1 MTPRILILHTGGTI
15 GMEPSP
21 GGLRPMP
28 GFGALLKRRLGETA
42 SATPLPDCDVV
53 ELDRLIDSANLQP
66 AQWPAIAGE
75 LVRRWDAYD
84 GFVVLHGTDTMA
96 WTASALSFM
105 LRGLDKPVILTGAQI
120 PLAAPRSDALEN
132 LEMAL
137 ILAAQP
143 AIREVGLSFGRKLL
157 RGNRSRKIATDRFD
171 AFHSPNYPPIAEAG
185 INIVLHGALLLGAE
199 PRAFLQPEH
208 FEPEA
213 VAVLTIHPGLSPRV
227 FEAVLASADLRGVVL
242 RSYGVGNVPEA
253 DARLVG
259 AIGQAVARGVTVVN
273 TTQCVIGAVAQDTY
287 ATGAALARIG
297 VVSGGDMTLEAAF
310 AKLHVL
316 IAEGLPA
323 EEIRARM
330 ARPLAGEMTAP
341 GAQFFAKT

>member
-1 MTPRILILHTGGTI
+1 MKRRILILHTGGTI
-15 GMEPSP
+15 GMEATP
-21 GGLRPMP
+21 GGLRPMA

-42 SATPLPDCDVV
+42 SATPLPDCDIV
-53 ELDRLIDSANLQP
+53 ELDQLIDSANLQP

-105 LRGLDKPVILTGAQI
+105 LRGADKPVILTGAQI
-120 PLAAPRSDALEN
+120 PLTAPRSDALEN

-137 ILAAQP
+137 IVAAQYP
-143 AIREVGLSFGRKLL
+143 IREVGLCFGRKLL

-171 AFHSPNYPPIAEAG
+171 AFDSPNYPAIAEAG
-185 INIVLHGALLLGAE
+185 IRIVLRGELLLAAE
-199 PRAFLQPEH
+199 PRAFFLPEH

-227 FEAVLASADLRGVVL
+227 IEAVLSSPGLSGVVL

-253 DARLVG
+253 DARLLAALG
-259 AIGQAVARGVTVVN
+259 DAVARGVTVVN

-316 IAEGLPA
+316 TAEGLSP

-330 ARPLAGEMTAP
+330 AQPLSGEMAAP
-341 GAQFFAKT
+341 DPNAP

>member
-1 MTPRILILHTGGTI
+1 MSRRVLILHTGGTI
-15 GMEPSP
+15 GMEASPS
-21 GGLRPMP
+21 GLRPMA

-42 SATPLPDCDVV
+42 SAAPLPDCDIV
-53 ELDRLIDSANLQP
+53 ELERLIDSANLQP
-66 AQWPAIAGE
+66 AQWPIIAGE

-105 LRGLDKPVILTGAQI
+105 LTGLDKPVILTGAQI
-120 PLAAPRSDALEN
+120 PLTAPRSDALEN

-137 ILAAQP
+137 ILAAQD
-143 AIREVGLSFGRKLL
+143 AIREVGLCFGRKLF

-171 AFHSPNYPPIAEAG
+171 AFDSPNYPPIAEAG
-185 INIVLHGALLLGAE
+185 IKIVLHRELLLAAS
-199 PRAFLQPEH
+199 PRAFYLPEH
-208 FEPEA
+208 FDPEA

-227 FEAVLASADLRGVVL
+227 VEAVLAEPKLRGVVL

-253 DARLVG
+253 DARLLTALG
-259 AIGQAVARGVTVVN
+259 DAVARGVTVVN

-297 VVSGGDMTLEAAF
+297 VVSGGDTTLEAAF

-316 IAEGLPA
+316 IAEGLPVQ
-323 EEIRARM
+323 EIRSRM
-330 ARPLAGEMTAP
+330 AEPLAGEMA
-341 GAQFFAKT
+341 ASS

>member
-1 MTPRILILHTGGTI
+1 MKRRILILHTGGTI
-15 GMEPSP
+15 GMEATP
-21 GGLRPMP
+21 GGLKPMA
-28 GFGALLKRRLGETA
+28 GFGPLLKRRLGETA
-42 SATPLPDCDVV
+42 SAAPLPDCDVV

-66 AQWPAIAGE
+66 AQWPVIAGE
-75 LVRRWDAYD
+75 LVRRWEAYD

-120 PLAAPRSDALEN
+120 PLTAPRSDALEN

-137 ILAAQP
+137 ILAAQHP
-143 AIREVGLSFGRKLL
+143 IREVSICFGRKLL

-171 AFHSPNYPPIAEAG
+171 AFDSPNYPPIAEAG
-185 INIVLHGALLLGAE
+185 IKIALHRELLLAAE
-199 PRAFLQPEH
+199 AKAFFLPEH

-213 VAVLTIHPGLSPRV
+213 VAVLTIHPGLSSPV
-227 FEAVLASADLRGVVL
+227 VEVALSSSHLRGVVL

-253 DARLVG
+253 DARLLAALG
-259 AIGQAVARGVTVVN
+259 GAVARGVTVIN
-273 TTQCVIGAVAQDTY
+273 TTQCVFGAVAQDTY
-287 ATGAALARIG
+287 ATGTALARIG

-316 IAEGLPA
+316 IAERLGP

-330 ARPLAGEMTAP
+330 VQPLCGEITTTA
-341 GAQFFAKT
+341 

>member
-1 MTPRILILHTGGTI
+1 MSRRVLILHTGGTI
-15 GMEPSP
+15 GMESSPS
-21 GGLRPMP
+21 GLRPMA

-42 SATPLPDCDVV
+42 SATPLPDCDIV
-53 ELDRLIDSANLQP
+53 ELERLIDSANLQP
-66 AQWPAIAGE
+66 AQWPIIAGE

-105 LRGLDKPVILTGAQI
+105 LTGLDKPVILTGAQI
-120 PLAAPRSDALEN
+120 PLTAPRSDALEN

-137 ILAAQP
+137 ILAAQD
-143 AIREVGLSFGRKLL
+143 AIREVGLCFGRKLF

-171 AFHSPNYPPIAEAG
+171 AFDSPNYPPIAEAG
-185 INIVLHGALLLGAE
+185 IKIVLHRELLLAAS
-199 PRAFLQPEH
+199 PRAFYLPEH
-208 FEPEA
+208 FDPEA
-213 VAVLTIHPGLSPRV
+213 VAVLTIHPGLSSRV
-227 FEAVLASADLRGVVL
+227 VEAVLAEPKLRGVVL

-253 DARLVG
+253 DARLLTALG
-259 AIGQAVARGVTVVN
+259 DAVARGVTVVN

-297 VVSGGDMTLEAAF
+297 VVSGGDTTLEAAF

-316 IAEGLPA
+316 IAEGLPVQ
-323 EEIRARM
+323 EIRSRM
-330 ARPLAGEMTAP
+330 AEPVAGEMA
-341 GAQFFAKT
+341 ASS

>member
-1 MTPRILILHTGGTI
+1 MKRRILILHTGGTI
-15 GMEPSP
+15 GMEATP
-21 GGLRPMP
+21 GGLTPMA

-42 SATPLPDCDVV
+42 SATPLPDCDIV

-66 AQWPAIAGE
+66 AQWPVIAGE
-75 LVRRWDAYD
+75 LIRRWEAYD

-105 LRGLDKPVILTGAQI
+105 LRGADKPVILTGAQI
-120 PLAAPRSDALEN
+120 PLTAPRSDALEN

-137 ILAAQP
+137 ILAAQHP
-143 AIREVGLSFGRKLL
+143 IREVGLCFGRKLL

-171 AFHSPNYPPIAEAG
+171 AFDSPNYPAIAEAG
-185 INIVLHGALLLGAE
+185 IKIVLHRGLLLAAE
-199 PRAFLQPEH
+199 PQAFFLPEH

-213 VAVLTIHPGLSPRV
+213 VTVLTIHPGLSPRV
-227 FEAVLASADLRGVVL
+227 VEVALSSPNLRGVVL

-253 DARLVG
+253 DARLLTALG
-259 AIGQAVARGVTVVN
+259 AAVARGVTVVN

-316 IAEGLPA
+316 TAEGLAP
-323 EEIRARM
+323 EDIRARM
-330 ARPLAGEMTAP
+330 AQPLSGEMGAP
-341 GAQFFAKT
+341 A

>member
-1 MTPRILILHTGGTI
+1 MSRRVLILHTGGTI
-15 GMEPSP
+15 GMEGGR
-21 GGLRPMP
+21 GGLRPMA

-42 SATPLPDCDVV
+42 SATPLPNCDVV
-53 ELDRLIDSANLQP
+53 ELERLIDSANLQP
-66 AQWPAIAGE
+66 AQWPVIAGE

-120 PLAAPRSDALEN
+120 PLTAPRSDALEN

-137 ILAAQP
+137 ILAAQHP
-143 AIREVGLSFGRKLL
+143 IHEVGLCFGRKLF
-157 RGNRSRKIATDRFD
+157 RGNRSRKTATDRFD
-171 AFHSPNYPPIAEAG
+171 AFDSPNYPAIAEAG
-185 INIVLHGALLLGAE
+185 IKIVLNRELLLAAS
-199 PRAFLQPEH
+199 PKAFFLPEH
-208 FEPEA
+208 FDPEA

-227 FEAVLASADLRGVVL
+227 VEAVLSDPSLRGVVL

-253 DARLVG
+253 DARLLAALG
-259 AIGQAVARGVTVVN
+259 AAVVRGVTVVN

-323 EEIRARM
+323 QDVRARM
-330 ARPLAGEMTAP
+330 AEPVAGEMA
-341 GAQFFAKT
+341 ASA

>member
-1 MTPRILILHTGGTI
+1 MSRRVLILHTGGTI
-15 GMEPSP
+15 GMEAAP
-21 GGLRPMP
+21 GGLKPMA

-53 ELDRLIDSANLQP
+53 ELDSLIDSANLQP
-66 AQWPAIAGE
+66 AQWPVIAGE
-75 LVRRWDAYD
+75 LVRRWDAYE

-120 PLAAPRSDALEN
+120 PLTAPRSDGLEN

-137 ILAAQP
+137 ILAAQYP
-143 AIREVGLSFGRKLL
+143 LREVGLCFGRKLL

-171 AFHSPNYPPIAEAG
+171 AFDSPNYPAIAEAG
-185 INIVLHGALLLGAE
+185 INIVLRRELLLAAE
-199 PRAFLQPEH
+199 PKAFFLPDH
-208 FEPEA
+208 FDPEA
-213 VAVLTIHPGLSPRV
+213 VAVITIHPGLSPRV
-227 FEAVLASADLRGVVL
+227 VEAVLSDPMLKGVVL

-253 DARLVG
+253 NARLLAALG
-259 AIGQAVARGVTVVN
+259 AALKRGVTVVN

-297 VVSGGDMTLEAAF
+297 AVSGADMTLEAAF

-316 IAEGLPA
+316 IAEGLPP
-323 EEIRARM
+323 EDIRARM
-330 ARPLAGEMTAP
+330 AVPLAGEMIA
-341 GAQFFAKT
+341 G

>member
-1 MTPRILILHTGGTI
+1 MSSRILILHTGGTI
-15 GMEPSP
+15 GMEATPD
-21 GGLRPMP
+21 GLQPMA

-53 ELDRLIDSANLQP
+53 ELDKLIDSANLQP
-66 AQWPAIAGE
+66 AQWPVIAGE
-75 LVRRWDAYD
+75 LVRRWEAYD

-96 WTASALSFM
+96 WTASALAFM
-105 LRGLDKPVILTGAQI
+105 LRGTDKPVILTGAQI
-120 PLAAPRSDALEN
+120 PLTAPRSDALEN

-137 ILAAQP
+137 ILAAQHP
-143 AIREVGLSFGRKLL
+143 IREVGLCFGRKLF

-171 AFHSPNYPPIAEAG
+171 AFDSPNYPALAEAG
-185 INIVLHGALLLGAE
+185 INIVLHRELLLAAR
-199 PRAFLQPEH
+199 PRAFFLPEH

-227 FEAVLASADLRGVVL
+227 VEVALSDPMLRGVVL

-253 DARLVG
+253 DARLLG
-259 AIGQAVARGVTVVN
+259 ALGKAVARGVTVVN

-316 IAEGLPA
+316 IAEGLPSQD
-323 EEIRARM
+323 IHARM
-330 ARPLAGEMTAP
+330 AEPLSGEMATP
-341 GAQFFAKT
+341 N